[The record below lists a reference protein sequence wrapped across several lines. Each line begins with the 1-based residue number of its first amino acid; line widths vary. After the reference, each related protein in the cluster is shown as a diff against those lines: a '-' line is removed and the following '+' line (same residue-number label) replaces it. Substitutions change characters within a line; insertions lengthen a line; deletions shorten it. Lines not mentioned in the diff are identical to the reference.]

1 MQVRTLLDEQSC
13 DRYFVF
19 PRFRE
24 AGELGEKKRRMRKV
38 SSISA
43 QINYIVQESG
53 RVEIGSTTTRHEQV
67 QAAREAGYTKPEDVA
82 KRTSIT
88 KSNTYEKY
96 KAEWKAFGQWQR
108 QHPEV
113 CGEHPMIKTMTPD
126 QVGAYLQD
134 LSARVGSYETFN
146 LACKGLN
153 KLDGMIQDAT
163 RGKFAPNIGQ
173 TIKMWREIGRETLP
187 GGGREHAPRAFV
199 DPQAVI
205 GCLRNDRNEL
215 AAEIQLRTGLRA
227 GDVCTMTLNPDGKTF
242 FINSKCGNRFPC
254 YQLPADLTERVKALA
269 PQYGQVQENGSCKIS
284 VVSSY
289 KSYLRDIAQSCKACG
304 ETYSG
309 SHSLRYNFA
318 RALFL
323 ELRAQGMD
331 IDHAKAKVSEA
342 LFHHRIDITERYL
355 AGLV

>member
-1 MQVRTLLDEQSC
+1 M
-13 DRYFVF
+13 
-19 PRFRE
+19 
-24 AGELGEKKRRMRKV
+24 

-43 QINYIVQESG
+43 QINYIVQQSD

-67 QAAREAGYTKPEDVA
+67 QAAREAGWTKPEDVS
-82 KRTSIT
+82 RHTSIT
-88 KSNTYEKY
+88 TTSSYYKY
-96 KAEWKAFGQWQR
+96 KAEWRKFGEWQR

-113 CGEHPMIKTMTPD
+113 CGEHPQLKLMTAE
-126 QVGAYLQD
+126 QVGSYLQD
-134 LSARVGSYETFN
+134 LSASVRSYETYN
-146 LACKGLN
+146 LACKALN
-153 KLDGMIQDAT
+153 KIDGMIQDAT

-173 TIKMWREIGRETLP
+173 TVKMWREIGRETLP
-187 GGGREHAPRAFV
+187 GGGREHAPRAYL

-205 GCLRNDRNEL
+205 GGLRNDRNEL

-227 GDVCTMTLNPDGKTF
+227 GDVVQMTLNPDGKSF
-242 FINSKCGNRFPC
+242 FVNSKCGNRFPE
-254 YQLPADLTERVKALA
+254 YQLPADLTEKVKALA
-269 PQYGQVQENGSCKIS
+269 VQYGQVQADGSVKIN

-289 KSYLRDIAQSCKACG
+289 KTYLRDLAQSCKACG

-309 SHSLRYNFA
+309 SHSLRYCFA

-331 IDHAKAKVSEA
+331 VDHAKAKVSEA

>member
-1 MQVRTLLDEQSC
+1 M
-13 DRYFVF
+13 
-19 PRFRE
+19 
-24 AGELGEKKRRMRKV
+24 

-67 QAAREAGYTKPEDVA
+67 QAAREAGYTRPQDVS
-82 KRTSIT
+82 RHTSIT
-88 KSNTYEKY
+88 TSATYAKY

-108 QHPEV
+108 EHKDICGDHPQL
-113 CGEHPMIKTMTPD
+113 KLMTAE

-134 LSARVGSYETFN
+134 LSVSAKSYETFGM
-146 LACKGLN
+146 ACKALS
-153 KLDGMIQDAT
+153 KLDGMITDAT
-163 RGKFAPNIGQ
+163 RGKFVPNVAK
-173 TIKMWREIGRETLP
+173 TIAEWRDVGREILP
-187 GGGREHAPRAFV
+187 GGREHAPRAFQ

-205 GCLRNDRNEL
+205 AGLRDERNVL

-227 GDVCTMTLNPDGKTF
+227 GDVCKMTLNPDGQSF
-242 FINSKCGNRFPC
+242 YINSKCGNRFPE
-254 YQLPADLTERVKALA
+254 YKLPADLTEKVKALA
-269 PQYGQVQENGSCKIS
+269 EQYGRVLADGSVRIN

-289 KSYLRDIAQSCKACG
+289 KTYLRDLSQSCRACG
-304 ETYSG
+304 EIYSG
-309 SHSLRYNFA
+309 SHSFRYNMA

>member
-1 MQVRTLLDEQSC
+1 M
-13 DRYFVF
+13 
-19 PRFRE
+19 
-24 AGELGEKKRRMRKV
+24 

-67 QAAREAGYTKPEDVA
+67 QAAREAGYTRPQDVS
-82 KRTSIT
+82 RHTSIT
-88 KSNTYEKY
+88 TSKTFEKY

-108 QHPEV
+108 ANPAI
-113 CGEHPMIKTMTPD
+113 CGEHPQLKLMTGE
-126 QVGAYLQD
+126 QVAAYLQD
-134 LSARVGSYETFN
+134 LSSSAKSYETYN
-146 LACKGLN
+146 MACKALG
-153 KLDGMIQDAT
+153 KLDGMIADAT
-163 RGKFAPNIGQ
+163 HGKFIPNVAKTIAEWRDIG
-173 TIKMWREIGRETLP
+173 KETLL
-187 GGGREHAPRAFV
+187 GGREHAPRAFHV
-199 DPQAVI
+199 PQAVI
-205 GCLRNDRNEL
+205 AGLRDERNEL

-227 GDVCTMTLNPDGKTF
+227 GDVCKMTLNPDGQSF
-242 FINSKCGNRFPC
+242 FINSKCGNRFPS
-254 YQLPADLTERVKALA
+254 YQLPADLTDRVKALA
-269 PQYGQVQENGSCKIS
+269 TQYGRVLADGSIRIN

-289 KSYLRDIAQSCKACG
+289 KTYLRDLAQACKACG

-309 SHSLRYNFA
+309 SHSLRYNYA

-342 LFHHRIDITERYL
+342 LFHHRLDITERYL